1 MSQLTDKKLIK
12 IIFYT
17 VISAFYDRHQAQ
29 PSLFM
34 GPSWSTSDRLVHSYF
49 KSLSSCHYLIIIISI
64 IVIII
69 IISLVTISSINV
81 ICIVIFITIA
91 IITSS
96 STIFWSPLKWRPEN
110 SVSDI
115 LMTFASLLLTYIEY
129 KAVLSFSGENFLA

>member
-1 MSQLTDKKLIK
+1 MTLIK
-12 IIFYT
+12 LNRHFLWDQVGQHQTGWFTLISNRYHPVIIS
-17 VISAFYDRHQAQ
+17 I
-29 PSLFM
+29 
-34 GPSWSTSDRLVHSYF
+34 
-49 KSLSSCHYLIIIISI
+49 IIIISI

-69 IISLVTISSINV
+69 TISLVTISSINV

-115 LMTFASLLLTYIEY
+115 LMIFASLLLTYIEY
-129 KAVLSFSGENFLA
+129 KAVLPFSGENFFA

>member
-1 MSQLTDKKLIK
+1 MTLIK
-12 IIFYT
+12 LNRHFLWDQVGQHQTGWFTLISNRYHPVIISITIIF
-17 VISAFYDRHQAQ
+17 
-29 PSLFM
+29 
-34 GPSWSTSDRLVHSYF
+34 
-49 KSLSSCHYLIIIISI
+49 IIIISISI

-69 IISLVTISSINV
+69 IIFFITISIINV

-129 KAVLSFSGENFLA
+129 KAVLPFSGENFFA